1 MGIKNI
7 LINILSPPRCV
18 FCMSPLSIKSTVCVC
33 HGCMETLPYNN
44 GKRCRICAAPLDI
57 QYGDL
62 YCHYCKRHKR
72 AYAQNISRYIYK
84 DKAAGAI
91 KHMKFG
97 KGQLWIADTLG
108 KLLAETIK
116 EEYAD
121 ILFDLALYVPI
132 SKKGL
137 RERGFNKSQII
148 AEAVCKELGIEKP
161 EDVLVKISETPKQSG
176 LELAKR
182 RKNVKG
188 AFEVTDDNKIMD
200 KTILLID
207 DVHTTGATVHECA
220 KTLRKAGA
228 AVVFCA
234 TVASTSLN
242 K

>member
-1 MGIKNI
+1 
-7 LINILSPPRCV
+7 
-18 FCMSPLSIKSTVCVC
+18 MSPLSIKSTVCVC
-33 HGCMETLPYNN
+33 HGCMETLPITTEK
-44 GKRCRICAAPLDI
+44 GAGFAAPLDI

-84 DKAAGAI
+84 DKVAGAI

-97 KGQLWIADTLG
+97 KASFGLRTRVG

-137 RERGFNKSQII
+137 RERGFNQSQII
-148 AEAVCKELGIEKP
+148 AEAVQRAGIEKP
-161 EDVLVKISETPKQSG
+161 GDVLVKISETPKQSG

-182 RKNVKG
+182 RK
-188 AFEVTDDNKIMD
+188 MS
-200 KTILLID
+200 
-207 DVHTTGATVHECA
+207 
-220 KTLRKAGA
+220 KAH
-228 AVVFCA
+228 
-234 TVASTSLN
+234 L